1 MELTKNNIVNWI
13 NKRVVSYRVSWDD
26 IVDYLDMAIDE
37 INSYMSTK
45 YPHVSLVLNEYAPTE
60 KTYSYRA
67 GGIDVEFFPGKY
79 FTSIVMPYAITQILT
94 TDEEFTMI
102 YSKYMSQYQENLFV
116 MARDEM
122 NNIPYQFISAPKG
135 VYFANPD
142 PQFKQNPEK
151 YFNQQIIMDIPKI
164 RVFYSWGNY
173 KSMLPFNVQ
182 TFVEKPLP
190 KDPNAY
196 ETGFK
201 YMPIMMAGENYSTY
215 IVDYAQKV
223 LGVFLGWSLKDDNK
237 AEGIVQSPIDLYEDT
252 TFYAVFDLDIV
263 GIEYNGNGGT
273 IHNWRPTYVT
283 KSEFNAN
290 ALLPMGGTAFR
301 KGYRFVGFELEKTNE
316 FTLEEEYDG
325 FEEENDVVAEPGV
338 TFKALWYKMLY
349 NISYVGAKGIFTTT
363 KINYTFGQEFD
374 LDLPVESESE
384 PDEFI
389 GWWDN
394 PQFLGDRITKINESD
409 YGDKTFYAKYN
420 EEKYRI
426 RWLAEDETI
435 IKEDFLTR
443 GTFLTEPEGMVK
455 DNAWINF
462 FESQD
467 WKKETL
473 YHIGEKFNNGKNE
486 YEVLVNHTS
495 NSIINELESGKII
508 KLETVP
514 DYLLYK
520 FEYVGFINEYNEY
533 FQPGITKAKRN
544 TDLHVVFSQPIPV
557 ETNLVIHYLVKEEDV
572 VSSKQEVIR
581 KQVGTEIDVDID
593 IILFLTNEG
602 FNTYENESDI
612 QQFVKSVSFIIN
624 GTASEEELV
633 SGMTFIM
640 NEEKTYQVSCNYDTS
655 SWAVNFIKKT
665 YSGGV
670 YSLGASAGTHS
681 FADNTT
687 KAVIENKGASYLD
700 ILYEVELSQDV
711 YEYLQGFKVLGEE
724 DVETDMPTN
733 IGSDLTLVP
742 YYGPTVNTAFVK
754 ILKLEGMPMMD
765 SLTKKQTITQHH
777 RVGTVVDLNSIKAT
791 TETNQYKYLKVDK
804 FFSTSNNGS
813 LEDEVTS
820 GEIELL
826 NNKTLYIQTA
836 NKKLYSVIY
845 KNYSSPSITY
855 NLKVIDYYPFNFQS
869 GNVLF
874 NTQTNQPEVTS
885 YLGARHIHKGWST
898 TNGGAVNDLV
908 VHLLENRG
916 SDLILYPI
924 FVRLGDFIINYS
936 FRTLDS
942 TPLLT
947 DYTLQSTRM
956 TTDKKK
962 IDYEDYIN
970 IIGSNKVL
978 FDSYNGFVQDLNSK
992 SELLSNTQIQP
1003 QQIGY
1008 KLHSYKVNN
1017 GTAVESENIVI
1028 PIPQRTEVEGKDANI
1043 NLEIIL
1049 TRDPAYAHLVIGDSS
1064 KPNDK
1069 LSSDDIDRHTGTVAY
1084 QRNKFIIK
1092 RVPFSELISNG
1103 QIPTLSSYEGKP
1115 LYYCYWN
1122 ASEPFS
1128 ISDVIYNANV
1138 VGDMEIFVK
1147 DTVEGLH
1154 QFRIIYQE
1162 SNGAGGFTT
1171 LKTMHIYENQLAQYG
1186 SVWAF
1191 DINLYKPSDPGK
1203 YGYIFK
1209 GYSSPVSNGAVVTS
1223 YGISTGNTQD
1233 VYFTAVYNLFG
1244 YINVNFKV
1252 RAESGNLITDYD
1264 LTGDLNWSN
1273 MGAYAFSKRYTF
1285 FQRSTHHFSPTPLI
1299 NEFRN
1304 AIDYNQRAQMGY
1316 DVVGFEVSYP
1326 AGVIGTGESSYLIA
1340 SYVDP
1345 YVELNNVLNSAI
1357 DGKDCDI
1364 TFTFILR
1371 RKSGYVHVE
1380 VLNQSQPSL
1389 NTGSLDSYNYPYRK
1403 FFMDWGE
1410 TILDVRNDFNTNYGE
1425 AQNPIY
1431 DLSIYG
1437 VFSNYYTYNT
1447 GGGYLLVNTSFQANS
1462 SIPQNIQ
1469 IFVRDDI

>member
-45 YPHVSLVLNEYAPTE
+45 YPHVSSVLNEYAPTE

-102 YSKYMSQYQENLFV
+102 YSKYMSQYQENLFI

-122 NNIPYQFISAPKG
+122 NSIPYQFISAPKG

-151 YFNQQIIMDIPKI
+151 YFNQQIVMDIPKI

-173 KSMLPFNVQ
+173 KSMIPFNVQ
-182 TFVEKPLP
+182 TFIEKPLP

-263 GIEYNGNGGT
+263 GIQYNGNGGT

-290 ALLPMGGTAFR
+290 ALSPMGGTAFR
-301 KGYRFVGFELEKTNE
+301 KGYRFVGFELEKTSK

-325 FEEENDVVAEPGV
+325 FEEQNDVVAEPGAI
-338 TFKALWYKMLY
+338 FKALWYKMLY
-349 NISYVGAKGIFTTT
+349 NITYVGSKGNFTTT

-374 LDLPVESESE
+374 LDLPVQSESE

-409 YGDKTFYAKYN
+409 YGDKTLYAKYN

-426 RWLAEDETI
+426 RWFAEDGTLV
-435 IKEDFLTR
+435 KEDFITR
-443 GTFLTEPEGMVK
+443 GTFLTEPEPEDLVK
-455 DNAWINF
+455 ANAWI
-462 FESQD
+462 D
-467 WKKETL
+467 
-473 YHIGEKFNNGKNE
+473 G
-486 YEVLVNHTS
+486 
-495 NSIINELESGKII
+495 
-508 KLETVP
+508 
-514 DYLLYK
+514 LLYSFK
-520 FEYVGFINEYNEY
+520 YEGFVNEYNEP
-533 FQPGITKAKRN
+533 FQPGTTAKRN
-544 TDLHVVFSQPIPV
+544 TDLNVVFSQPIPV
-557 ETNLVIHYLVKEEDV
+557 ETNLYIHYLVKEEDV
-572 VSSKQEVIR
+572 VSSKQEVIK

-602 FNTYENESDI
+602 FNTYENESNI

-624 GTASEEELV
+624 GMVSEEELV

-640 NEEKTYQVSCNYDTS
+640 NEEKTYQVSCNYDETF
-655 SWAVNFIKKT
+655 WTVNFRKKT
-665 YSGGV
+665 FSGGS
-670 YSLGASAGTHS
+670 YTLGASAGTHS

-687 KAVIENKGASYLD
+687 KAVIENKGASYLN
-700 ILYEVELSQDV
+700 ILYKVQLSQDV

-724 DVETDMPTN
+724 DVETDMPAN
-733 IGSDLTLVP
+733 IGSHLTLVP

-754 ILKLEGMPMMD
+754 ILELEGMPMMD
-765 SLTKKQTITQHH
+765 HPTKTQTITQHH
-777 RVGTVVDLNSIKAT
+777 RVGTVVDLNSIKAI
-791 TETNQYKYLKVDK
+791 TETNQYKYSKVKK
-804 FFSTSNNGS
+804 FFLTSNNGS
-813 LEDEVTS
+813 LEDEVIS
-820 GEIELL
+820 GQIELF

-845 KNYSSPSITY
+845 KNYYPTLDYTY
-855 NLKVIDYYPFNFQS
+855 NLNVIDYYPFHFES
-869 GNVLF
+869 GNVSF
-874 NTQTNQPEVTS
+874 NTQTNQPVITS
-885 YLGARHIHKGWST
+885 RIGSRYVHKGWST
-898 TNGGAVNDLV
+898 TDGGAENTLDVTLF
-908 VHLLENRG
+908 ENRG
-916 SDLILYPI
+916 QDLILYPI

-936 FRTLDS
+936 FRTLDL

-956 TTDKKK
+956 TSDKKK
-962 IDYEDYIN
+962 IDHEEYKN

-978 FDSYNGFVQDLNSK
+978 FDSYNLLVQDLNSK
-992 SELLSNTQIQP
+992 SGLLSNTQIQP

-1017 GTAVESENIVI
+1017 GTADESSQNIVV
-1028 PIPQRTEVEGKDANI
+1028 PIPQITEVEGKDAEI

-1049 TRDPAYAHLVIGDSS
+1049 IRDEAYAHLVIGDSS
-1064 KPNDK
+1064 KPNGS
-1069 LSSDDIDRHTGTVAY
+1069 LNSNDIYTQTGIPSY
-1084 QRNKFIIK
+1084 QRNKFVTK
-1092 RVPFSELISNG
+1092 GVTFSELISSE
-1103 QIPTLSSYEGKP
+1103 QIPALSPYNGES

-1122 ASEPFS
+1122 PSEPNS
-1128 ISDVIYNANV
+1128 IIDVTYSANV
-1138 VGDMEIFVK
+1138 VGDMKIFVK

-1162 SNGAGGFTT
+1162 PNGSGGLTI
-1171 LKTMHIYENQLAQYG
+1171 LKTMYIYANQLAQHG
-1186 SVWAF
+1186 SVWIF
-1191 DINLYKPSDPGK
+1191 DVNLYKPSDPGK

-1209 GYSSPVSNGAVVTS
+1209 GYSSSFSNGTVVTQHAI
-1223 YGISTGNTQD
+1223 GTGNIQD
-1233 VYFTAVYNLFG
+1233 VYFTAVYNSFG

-1252 RAESGNLITDYD
+1252 KGESGNLITDYD
-1264 LTGDLNWSN
+1264 LTGDHDWSD
-1273 MGAYAFSKRYTF
+1273 MGSYAFSKQYRFYERTSHF
-1285 FQRSTHHFSPTPLI
+1285 FNSTLL
-1299 NEFRN
+1299 NEFKD
-1304 AIDYNQRAQMGY
+1304 AIGYNERAQSGY
-1316 DVVGFEVSYP
+1316 DVVGYRVDYP
-1326 AGVIGTGESSYLIA
+1326 AGVVGISPSSYEVPA
-1340 SYVDP
+1340 FGSSYINLGD
-1345 YVELNNVLNSAI
+1345 VLNSAI

-1371 RKSGYVHVE
+1371 RKSGYVHAE
-1380 VLNQSQPSL
+1380 VLQYSVP
-1389 NTGSLDSYNYPYRK
+1389 DSRISHDAGPHRK
-1403 FFMDWGE
+1403 FFIAWGE
-1410 TILDVRNDFNTNYGE
+1410 NISTVRADFNNNYGS
-1425 AQNPIY
+1425 NPIPV
-1431 DLSIYG
+1431 LPELQ
-1437 VFSNYYTYNT
+1437 YYTYNT
-1447 GGGYLLVNTSFQANS
+1447 GGGYTLVNDSYAANS
-1462 SIPQNIQ
+1462 SMSQNIQ
-1469 IFVRDDI
+1469 IFIRDDIQ